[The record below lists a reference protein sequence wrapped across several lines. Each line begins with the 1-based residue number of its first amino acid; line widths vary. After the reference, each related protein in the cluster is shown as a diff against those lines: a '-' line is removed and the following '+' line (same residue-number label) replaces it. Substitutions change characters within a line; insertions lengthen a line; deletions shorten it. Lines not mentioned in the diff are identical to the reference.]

1 MTLHVYEFP
10 CFLPCSLPN
19 LVLFSVNHSHHI
31 INVRV
36 AWAHRITL
44 FFYYHHHYTGCQR
57 YGSQTTGLTN
67 ATWASMTG
75 QRGRRLSWLQG
86 MFFLPLCVSTNS
98 YTASLHFQT
107 KQTSF
112 FFFSPISLHTVFNV
126 FVVKTGCWGGTWVTW
141 RGTVQSQQVGQY
153 DKDGK
158 TGCGVGLQ
166 AGGKAF
172 LITSVRFQVLHVVP
186 EGRCFQTGTVCWIC
200 CSMVCMKGYWW
211 KIM

>member
-10 CFLPCSLPN
+10 CFLSCSLPN
-19 LVLFSVNHSHHI
+19 LMFFFSVNHCHHI
-31 INVRV
+31 INVKSCLGSQNNSV
-36 AWAHRITL
+36 
-44 FFYYHHHYTGCQR
+44 FYYHHRYTGCQR

-75 QRGRRLSWLQG
+75 RRGRRLSLLQG

-112 FFFSPISLHTVFNV
+112 FFSPISLHTVFNV
-126 FVVKTGCWGGTWVTW
+126 FVVKSGCWGGTWVTW

-158 TGCGVGLQ
+158 TGCGAGLQ

-172 LITSVRFQVLHVVP
+172 LITSVRFQVLCVVP
-186 EGRCFQTGTVCWIC
+186 EGRCFETGTVC
-200 CSMVCMKGYWW
+200 
-211 KIM
+211 